1 MPTRFQQDLK
11 YALRA
16 SLRQPIFSLAII
28 FTMALGIGTT
38 TAIFSVVNALLLRAL
53 PYPHANLLVS
63 VGISA
68 REVNSE
74 QALLMPAL
82 MPDLQE
88 QSKAIR
94 QFAGYSPDW
103 GFTITNVGDPASV
116 HGSYVTPG
124 TLEMLGFRIF
134 AGRGFLP
141 EEQRTGGE
149 KVIIATRHFWN
160 KIFGPSVAGVGEKTI
175 TLDGES
181 YRVVGVVSD
190 EKRLPKGDPQFY
202 LPFALNYYVNNRFA
216 PVMNVVGLLGDGVTL
231 AQARTEMSTITQVE
245 QKDFFVLR
253 TKRLSV
259 RPLRDEIVGD
269 LRGVLLIIFG
279 AAGILGLIGCV
290 NVANLLLSKATARER
305 EIAVRVALGATRRR
319 LIQQLLTESLLL
331 GLAGGVVGLILV
343 VILVVKLIPQVPFGF
358 PLTEDIAVDT
368 PVLLFSLLLSIV
380 TGLLF
385 GAFPALHASSPS
397 LITPLKAG
405 AKASIGDSGRLLRN
419 SLVVSEIAMALV
431 VLVSAGLLIRSFWK
445 LTHVDPGFCT
455 SQILTLGLNAVDTRY
470 KKPSDR
476 VQFYS
481 QVMDRLKAVPG
492 IESVGMVNRLPLNGS
507 NVLIGVSIPGTAV
520 TTEKPESID
529 RRVTDPDYF
538 RTLEIPL
545 LKGRF
550 FAPDDQP
557 ESPKVAI
564 INQAFQQRFW
574 PNEDPLGKQAI
585 LATKEPLTV
594 TIVGVVGN
602 VRHHGLAAEVQ
613 PELYVPYAQAA
624 PEVMVVV
631 TRTAQDPSSIISAV
645 RSQVWAV
652 DRQMPLNNLPTME
665 EVVST
670 SVTQPRFRT
679 ILLGSFA
686 LLALLLSAIGIY
698 GVVSYSTSRRSS
710 EIGIRVALGARR
722 TNILRL
728 ILGQGVKLALIG
740 VVFGLILSIFV
751 TQLLSSLLYG
761 IKPYDPLT
769 MAVVPVL
776 LIFVALIACYVP
788 ARHALEVN
796 PMMALRME

>member
-38 TAIFSVVNALLLRAL
+38 TAIFSVVNALLLRTL
-53 PYPHANLLVS
+53 PYPYANRLLS

-68 REVNSE
+68 REANSE

-82 MPDLQE
+82 MPDLRA

-94 QFAGYSPDW
+94 RFAGFSPDW
-103 GFTITNVGDPASV
+103 PFTITNVGDPASID
-116 HGSYVTPG
+116 GSYVTPG
-124 TLEMLGFRIF
+124 ALEMLGFSIL
-134 AGRGFLP
+134 AGRDFLP
-141 EEQRTGGE
+141 EEQQTGGE
-149 KVIIATRHFWN
+149 KVVIATRHFWN
-160 KIFGPSVAGVGEKTI
+160 KIFGPMAGVGEKTI
-175 TLDGES
+175 TLDGQS

-216 PVMNVVGLLGDGVTL
+216 PVMNVVGLLGDGVSL
-231 AQARTEMSTITQVE
+231 NQARTEMAIITQVE

-269 LRGVLLIIFG
+269 LHGTLLIIFG

-290 NVANLLLSKATARER
+290 NVANLLLSRATARER

-331 GLAGGVVGLILV
+331 GLAGGAVGLILV

-358 PLTEDIAVDT
+358 PLTEDIAVDA

-385 GAFPALHASSPS
+385 GSVPALHASSPS
-397 LITPLKAG
+397 LITPLKSG
-405 AKASIGDSGRLLRN
+405 AKASIGDSGRLLQN
-419 SLVVSEIAMALV
+419 FLVVSEIAMALV
-431 VLVSAGLLIRSFWK
+431 VMVSAGLLIRSFWR
-445 LTHVDPGFCT
+445 LTYADPGFRT
-455 SQILTLGLNAVDTRY
+455 SRILTMGLDAVDTRY

-481 QVMDRLKAVPG
+481 QVMDRLKTVPG
-492 IESVGMVNRLPLNGS
+492 IESAGMVNRLPLNGS

-529 RRVTDPDYF
+529 RRVADPDYF

-550 FAPDDQP
+550 FARDDQP
-557 ESPKVAI
+557 DSPKVAI

-602 VRHHGLAAEVQ
+602 VRHHGLAARVQ

-624 PEVMVVV
+624 PEVMTVVM
-631 TRTAQDPSSIISAV
+631 RTAQAPSSVIGAV
-645 RSQVWAV
+645 RSQVWTL
-652 DRQMPLNNLPTME
+652 DRQMPVNNLPTME

-670 SVTQPRFRT
+670 SMTQPRFRT
-679 ILLGSFA
+679 ALLGSFA
-686 LLALLLSAIGIY
+686 LLALLLSAVGIY

-722 TNILRL
+722 INILGL

-740 VVFGLILSIFV
+740 VVFGLILSIFA

-796 PMMALRME
+796 PVMALRME